1 MKITEGSKLILVLF
15 LLNVNRILQSLF
27 VYRAAE
33 SQEAMMTFLKPAWFT
48 LSKFSLWTVISA
60 WRSQPDEATIG
71 PAICKFQL
79 IIITLISK
87 KL

>member
-33 SQEAMMTFLKPAWFT
+33 TMSGGDDDIP
-48 LSKFSLWTVISA
+48 
-60 WRSQPDEATIG
+60 
-71 PAICKFQL
+71 
-79 IIITLISK
+79 
-87 KL
+87 